1 MSTNKEL
8 GQVPNIILV
17 KYNKMNFYTTLKNTL
32 KIFIAEINLHK
43 MGIF

>member
-8 GQVPNIILV
+8 GQVPNRMLV
-17 KYNKMNFYTTLKNTL
+17 KNTL